1 MTDVA
6 KRRITETWR
15 EAVAGRAGDRA
26 GEALSAYDALV
37 RAGASEAEAAYRAL
51 RDRALLWSVDE
62 PSDGAARLG
71 GPGADQAGT
80 GTGEGR

>member
-6 KRRITETWR
+6 KRRLAQTWR
-15 EAVAGRAGDRA
+15 EAVAARAGDRA

-37 RAGASEAEAAYRAL
+37 LAGASEAEAAYRAL
-51 RDRALLWSVDE
+51 LERALLWSVDE
-62 PSDGAARLG
+62 PCDGATRG
-71 GPGADQAGT
+71 GPGPDQAGT